1 MSIIKV
7 VAALVVL
14 TLLAGCKNVQ
24 TCNDSKAKESV
35 LQIIT
40 QNTLKFAQKGI
51 ETALNQI
58 GAEAELVGVK
68 TTDSN
73 EKLGVYECSANYTAK
88 YNGVN
93 KSAPVTYQLSHL
105 EDSNTTEVVVH
116 WIALPSFSQEIV
128 NVKSDESAK
137 LISDYITKRGSQF
150 ADVVAFCIDSK
161 ISSFAKDHGV
171 FSYTANNLA
180 EWDKVCG
187 AEVDEYSKFVSNF
200 VTKRGGEFT
209 SERARCITYSSLRE
223 NVQSRV
229 EDHLTSADDSCKFL
243 WPRIENQRMLSDYQ
257 NKRGSLF
264 SQEIATC
271 LNEFITPFTKQH
283 GDYKYTVDNLAEWDK
298 SCTAKIAA
306 TSVTR

>member
-1 MSIIKV
+1 MSTIKA
-7 VAALVVL
+7 VAAIVVL
-14 TLLAGCKNVQ
+14 TLLAGCKDVQ
-24 TCNDSKAKESV
+24 TCNDSKAKITV

-40 QNTLKFAQKGI
+40 QNTLKYAQKGL
-51 ETALNQI
+51 ETALEHI

-88 YNGVN
+88 YNGVD

-116 WIALPSFSQEIV
+116 WNALPSFSQEIIS
-128 NVKSDESAK
+128 VKSNESAK

-150 ADVVAFCIDSK
+150 TDEVAFCFRSKIDSY
-161 ISSFAKDHGV
+161 AQEHGV
-171 FSYTANNLA
+171 FSHTANNLA

-187 AEVDEYSKFVSNF
+187 TEVEEYSKFVNNF

-209 SERARCITYSSLRE
+209 SERARCITYSSFQQNML
-223 NVQSRV
+223 SRV
-229 EDHLTSADDSCKFL
+229 EDQLAYADDSCKL
-243 WPRIENQRMLSDYQ
+243 MWPRIENQRMVSDYQ
-257 NKRGSLF
+257 KKRGSLF

-271 LNEFITPFTKQH
+271 LNEFIAPFTKQN
-283 GDYKYTVDNLAEWDK
+283 GDYKYTADNLAEWDK
-298 SCTAKIAA
+298 SCTAKMAA
-306 TSVTR
+306 PSVTR